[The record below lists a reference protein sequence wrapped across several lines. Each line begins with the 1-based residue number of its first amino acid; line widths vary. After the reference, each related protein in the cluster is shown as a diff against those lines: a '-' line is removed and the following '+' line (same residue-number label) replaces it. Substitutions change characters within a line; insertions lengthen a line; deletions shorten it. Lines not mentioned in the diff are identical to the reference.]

1 MRLRSRPRNW
11 SHVLEAGY
19 DCSAL
24 LRQSLPPQD
33 RRELSPVHNA
43 LIEVE
48 QIPSRSGRTS
58 ATPQSTLVEG
68 LPKSVAG
75 IEIEDR
81 LNLGSGFVGKI
92 NEGAAARH
100 WHQHRDGSFL
110 DCQLN
115 KVERIVDNL
124 N

>member
-1 MRLRSRPRNW
+1 M
-11 SHVLEAGY
+11 
-19 DCSAL
+19 
-24 LRQSLPPQD
+24 Q
-33 RRELSPVHNA
+33 
-43 LIEVE
+43 
-48 QIPSRSGRTS
+48 
-58 ATPQSTLVEG
+58 G
-68 LPKSVAG
+68 LPESVAG

-124 N
+124 NRTAEVQPADNREAPLQRPVEDG